1 MNTLLE
7 AQSLCFSRQ
16 GKAILE
22 DIDLRIMSGEILTL
36 IGPNGAGKTTL
47 TRILLGL
54 LKPDSGRIK
63 RSPGLRIGYMP
74 QKFVI
79 DPHLPLTVLR
89 FLKLARRPQLKL
101 GDITAELGIDELL
114 DQPIH
119 SISGGELQRVLLAR
133 ALLAKPDLL
142 ILDEPVQGV
151 DVGGQ
156 ARLYQLIVS
165 LRDRLGCGVMMVSHD
180 LHLVMASTD
189 TVVCLNHHVCCHGHP
204 DSVSTDPAFLELFGQ
219 PQDSSLAVYT
229 HHHDHD
235 HDRCD
240 DTVQQPST
248 GEGPA

>member
-7 AQSLCFSRQ
+7 AQSLGFSRQ

-22 DIDLRIMSGEILTL
+22 DVNLHIMSGEILTL

-54 LKPDSGRIK
+54 LKPDSGQIK
-63 RSPGLRIGYMP
+63 RAAGLRIGYMP
-74 QKFVI
+74 QKFAI

-89 FLKLARRPQLKL
+89 FLKLTRRPQLKL

-114 DQPIH
+114 KQPVH

-133 ALLAKPDLL
+133 ALLAKPHLL

-156 ARLYQLIVS
+156 ARLYKLIVS

-204 DSVSTDPAFLELFGQ
+204 DTVSTDPAFLELFGQ
-219 PQDSSLAVYT
+219 PQDSALAVYT

-240 DTVQQPST
+240 EFVQQQQAGGEPS
-248 GEGPA
+248 